1 MGDSGIRSVTRLRL
15 FGAFV
20 VVALTI
26 IVGLVVWADGSN
38 RRWQTEDRP
47 HLERIVTRLGL
58 TDLALWTEARYTR
71 HPSQTDRFSA
81 FQDFPAA
88 PEHFPA
94 GSIVPPPPALAEPVP
109 VAAPVSPGGFQVD
122 RGDRRRLKV
131 GAPENPT
138 AQDPPA
144 VGESP

>member
-1 MGDSGIRSVTRLRL
+1 VIRLRL

-20 VVALTI
+20 AVSMVVV
-26 IVGLVVWADGSN
+26 VGLVLWADGST
-38 RRWQTEDRP
+38 RRWQTEDLPR
-47 HLERIVTRLGL
+47 LERLVTRLGL

-71 HPSQTDRFSA
+71 HPSQTDLFSA

-94 GSIVPPPPALAEPVP
+94 GSIIPPPPALTEPGPVVAPVP
-109 VAAPVSPGGFQVD
+109 RRRLPGD
-122 RGDRRRLKV
+122 PGDRRRRKL
-131 GAPENPT
+131 GSPENPPT
-138 AQDPPA
+138 GIPAA